1 MSRSTKRGNI
11 NFINYTP
18 PTTTGYIY
26 KITSDEGKIYI
37 GSTNNYIARFES
49 HKKDLDGSPLHQA
62 IQHKGADKFK
72 FEMIE
77 EVPYIDIE
85 QLHILESVYMDKFNS
100 ISGGYNTKHS
110 VSLFDLY

>member
-18 PTTTGYIY
+18 STTTGYIY

-37 GSTNNYIARFES
+37 GSTNNYITRFES
-49 HKKDLDGSPLHQA
+49 HKKDLDGSPLHKA
-62 IQHKGADKFK
+62 IQNKGPNKFK

-77 EVPYIDIE
+77 EVEYIDIE

-110 VSLFDLY
+110 IDLFDLF